1 MSARRGHGD
10 RRVVISGCS
19 GGGKSALLAELAQR
33 GHAVVEEPGRR
44 IVEAELRSNGHALPW
59 VDLRAFLLRAID
71 LAHADL
77 ASVDTHGACGWIFFD
92 RGLIDALAA
101 RAHLEGRPLN
111 AGASGTQRHYHHRV
125 FVTPPWPEI
134 YVQDDARRHDFASA
148 TQEYER
154 LLAAWPSFGYK
165 ITLVPKTDVAA
176 RADFVLRTLQDDLDA
191 RGEGIDAL

>member
-1 MSARRGHGD
+1 MGRSARFPVARYRPRACRSGK
-10 RRVVISGCS
+10 RRYAWRLWLV
-19 GGGKSALLAELAQR
+19 
-33 GHAVVEEPGRR
+33 
-44 IVEAELRSNGHALPW
+44 
-59 VDLRAFLLRAID
+59 
-71 LAHADL
+71 
-77 ASVDTHGACGWIFFD
+77 FFD